1 MLDILG
7 WSFDREGP
15 KSDDFSDVVS
25 ALGVQFLLVD
35 TCSGVLNICNT
46 EKRICETLTLL
57 DEVMAKGTLQK
68 REALTL
74 RGRLAFCD
82 AFVFGR
88 LGKIALQDITKHAY
102 NNPFREQLAPTTLN
116 SMKLLRS
123 RIAEGKPRRLTCEL
137 LETLF
142 LFTDASFEENG
153 QAGLGAV
160 LVNGAGKVL
169 AWFGMCLNQEQLAPF
184 LSAGQQTIIGE
195 LETLAV
201 ALSLLV
207 WQNLLE
213 SVQLM
218 VYIDNEGS
226 KFSLIKGYSTSR
238 ATPEGSCL
246 IDAAALVTYHEGYT
260 LKVTQKTMPQ
270 SFNADCGFQAFAW
283 IGAIL
288 SEQMPVPMPPQHAAE
303 WRYLFAA
310 HLLHTE
316 QHLHKIDIIYLG
328 GTKLN
333 LIYFD
338 NWLNCSN
345 SMVFGLTG
353 QMKGLPQSLI
363 GCLVQPYAKS

>member
-25 ALGVQFLLVD
+25 ALGVQFHLGD
-35 TCSGVLNICNT
+35 TCNGVLNICNT
-46 EKRICETLTLL
+46 EKRIRETLVLL
-57 DEVMAKGTLQK
+57 DEVMARGTLQK
-68 REALTL
+68 RDALTL

-102 NNPFREQLAPTTLN
+102 NNPFREQLAPTTLD

-123 RIAEGKPRRLTCEL
+123 RIAAGKPRRLTCEL

-142 LFTDASFEENG
+142 LFTDASFEANG
-153 QAGLGAV
+153 QTGLGAV
-160 LVNGAGKVL
+160 LVNSTGKVL
-169 AWFGMCLNQEQLAPF
+169 AWFGMCLNQEQLALF
-184 LSAGQQTIIGE
+184 LNTGQQTIIGE

-207 WQNLLE
+207 WHDLLE

-238 ATPEGSCL
+238 AITAVCALAATTLDAHFVLPWFARVPSISNIADYPSRQLEHPLLVKDTMIPPEEIGRSFEESL
-246 IDAAALVTYHEGYT
+246 SFLKAAL
-260 LKVTQKTMPQ
+260 
-270 SFNADCGFQAFAW
+270 
-283 IGAIL
+283 
-288 SEQMPVPMPPQHAAE
+288 PP
-303 WRYLFAA
+303 
-310 HLLHTE
+310 
-316 QHLHKIDIIYLG
+316 
-328 GTKLN
+328 
-333 LIYFD
+333 
-338 NWLNCSN
+338 
-345 SMVFGLTG
+345 
-353 QMKGLPQSLI
+353 P
-363 GCLVQPYAKS
+363 